1 MIVEEEHTH
10 ECIFDVA
17 EIPISD
23 HYERMG
29 RLLRGVNGKV
39 CRVGKA
45 KLSHG
50 SFQTKRNPLSD
61 ENLPESM
68 SWFCYLLDG

>member
-10 ECIFDVA
+10 ECTFDAV

-23 HYERMG
+23 HYERDG
-29 RLLRGVNGKV
+29 RIVAWRVNGKV
-39 CRVGKA
+39 CRLGKA

-50 SFQTKRNPLSD
+50 SYQTKGNPLSD
-61 ENLPESM
+61 ENLPEPMGSV
-68 SWFCYLLDG
+68 